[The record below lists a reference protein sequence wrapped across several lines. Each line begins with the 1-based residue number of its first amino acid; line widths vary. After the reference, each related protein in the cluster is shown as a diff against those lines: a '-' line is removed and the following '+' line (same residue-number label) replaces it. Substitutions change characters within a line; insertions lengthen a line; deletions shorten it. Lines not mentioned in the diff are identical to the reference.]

1 MKELING
8 SKKMDNLKHEDFTKE
23 LVYMNSKSVE
33 SCQKQLQIRLKM
45 METFKDTYRSK
56 NRTLDRVEEDKD
68 PGLQCGDC
76 GQSRDTQSHCMVCSA
91 WAEARQRLDLA
102 CIFLFCY
109 HLFSIIWPKFV
120 YITGLFCRSALLIL
134 NL

>member
-1 MKELING
+1 MKELMNG
-8 SKKMDNLKHEDFTKE
+8 SKKMYNLKHEDFSKE

-33 SCQKQLQIRLKM
+33 SCQTQLQIRLEM
-45 METFKDTYRSK
+45 MDTFKDNYRSK

-76 GQSRDTQSHCMVCSA
+76 GQSRDTQSHCMVCPA

-102 CIFLFCY
+102 C
-109 HLFSIIWPKFV
+109 
-120 YITGLFCRSALLIL
+120 GLLSASTEGHGGEGEEEEEGRVKKVWSAK
-134 NL
+134 